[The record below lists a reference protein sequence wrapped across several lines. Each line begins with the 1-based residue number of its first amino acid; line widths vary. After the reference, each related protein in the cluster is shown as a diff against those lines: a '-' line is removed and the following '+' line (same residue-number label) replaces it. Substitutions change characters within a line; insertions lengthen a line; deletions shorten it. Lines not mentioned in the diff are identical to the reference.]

1 MSKAGDTAKGAAGGA
16 ATGAAIGSIVPGY
29 GTAIGAGVGAIA
41 GGIGGYLS
49 SDSDEEKRAKALQAQ
64 RDAFAAQARASYDAY
79 TQRAGGSLDYLQA
92 QAQGQNSVSA
102 EQLRQALQQNY
113 ATQQSMAAG
122 ASPRNAA
129 MAARTASIQSARLGA
144 GLAGAQAQAGLQE
157 RNQAQQQYAQLLQGL
172 RGQDLQAA
180 TGVPYSAPAQ
190 PSMIDKYGP
199 ALQAGLNAYI
209 QSRGRQAPPAAQSSA
224 PARPNENGAAM
235 NSWEAAV
242 SDRRLKKGI
251 RDGEDDAGQALGKLK
266 AQSFEYKDAKHGAGR
281 RVGIMAQGL
290 ERAGLGHAVIDTPQG
305 KAIHGGHLATSLAA
319 MMPGLAKRISALEK
333 QGK

>member
-1 MSKAGDTAKGAAGGA
+1 MSKWGNAAGGA
-16 ATGAAIGSIVPGY
+16 ASGAA
-29 GTAIGAGVGAIA
+29 AGAALGPWGAAA
-41 GGIGGYLS
+41 GGVVGGALGYFGT
-49 SDSDEEKRAKALQAQ
+49 DDEADQRAKALQAQ
-64 RDAFAAQARASYDAY
+64 RDAFAAQARASYGDL
-79 TQRAGGSLDYLQA
+79 TQRAGGSLDYLQG

-102 EQLRQALQQNY
+102 EQLRQALQQNQ
-113 ATQQSMAAG
+113 AAQLSMAAG
-122 ASPRNAA
+122 ASPHNAA
-129 MAARTASIQSARLGA
+129 MAARTASIQSGRLGA

-157 RNQAQQQYAQLLQGL
+157 RNQAQQQYASLLQGL
-172 RGQDLQAA
+172 RGQDLSAA
-180 TGVPYSAPAQ
+180 TGSPYTAPTP
-190 PSMIDKYGP
+190 PSMLDKYGP

-209 QSRGRQAPPAAQSSA
+209 QSRGRQAPPAAQSAA

-242 SDRRLKKGI
+242 SDRRLKKDI
-251 RDGEDDAGQALGKLK
+251 RDGEGDAEQALGKLK
-266 AQSFEYKDAKHGAGR
+266 AQSFEYKDTKHGAGR

-290 ERAGLGHAVIDTPQG
+290 ERAGLGHAVIETPQG